1 MTFACFA
8 VQKVFMPNYGF
19 LIDQS
24 KCIGCHA
31 CSTACKSENQ
41 VPLGVYRTWV
51 KYTETGTYPDVRRRF
66 QVTRCNHCANPPCV
80 RICPV
85 SAMYQRSDGIVEFDP
100 SICIGCKSCMQA
112 CPYDSIYL
120 DPETNTAAKCH
131 FCAHR
136 LEVGLEPACVVVCPE
151 HAILAGDLN
160 DPASEISRQL
170 ATAQATV
177 RKPEQGTGP
186 KLFYINGNDWSL
198 HPTAA
203 QTHDSFMWA
212 DKVTEQNTNPYER
225 QAFQLPVHNGR
236 SRLGLDTWCLGAN
249 TRPPCDLP
257 KSKSGTPIR
266 TPREQGRPLNGPVQ
280 IGGRVAEHMVQTA
293 YNAQHKIQWHW
304 ELPSYLVTKNIAG
317 GLFMLLSLGEGLGI
331 SAFDSLTFLATGFT
345 GMVFMLLTV
354 ILLIKDLAQP
364 KRFLNVL
371 LRPQWKS
378 WLARGAYIMV
388 TFTVVA
394 GSWWLLEGAA
404 YMNWIP
410 TDSVSGIRPIAAW
423 ITFPLALGVV
433 IYSAFLLG
441 QAEGRDMW
449 QSPLLPFELLAQ
461 SSVVSSGVFL
471 ALSLFVALP
480 SSLQGFLSVVFPVS
494 LAVNL
499 LFMLA
504 NKFAMPFASEVALLA
519 SRDITHGRYR
529 NHFWWGGIALGHLV
543 PLALFL
549 AAPVTIP
556 VAALA
561 ALVGLFFYEYAFV
574 MAPQRIPNS

>member
-1 MTFACFA
+1 
-8 VQKVFMPNYGF
+8 MPNYGF

-85 SAMYQRSDGIVEFDP
+85 TAMYQRSDGIVEFDP

-136 LEVGLEPACVVVCPE
+136 IEVGLEPACVVVCPE
-151 HAILAGDLN
+151 HAILAGDLE
-160 DPASEISRQL
+160 DPASEIRRHL
-170 ATAQATV
+170 ASAQATV
-177 RKPEQGTGP
+177 RKPEQGTAP
-186 KLFYINGNDWSL
+186 KLFYIHGNDWSL
-198 HPTAA
+198 HPSAA
-203 QTHDSFMWA
+203 PTHDSFMWA
-212 DKVTEQNTNPYER
+212 DKVTEQDTRLYER
-225 QAFQLPVHNGR
+225 DSLQLPVINGNGHR
-236 SRLGLDTWCLGAN
+236 ASE
-249 TRPPCDLP
+249 
-257 KSKSGTPIR
+257 SKSGMPIR
-266 TPREQGRPLNGPVQ
+266 TLREQGRPLNGPVQ
-280 IGGRVAEHMVQTA
+280 IGGRVAEHMVQVA
-293 YNAQHKIQWHW
+293 YNAQHRIYWHW

-317 GLFMLLSLGEGLGI
+317 GLFMLLSLGAGLGI
-331 SAFDSLTFLATGFT
+331 FAFDSLTFLVAGFT
-345 GMVFMLLTV
+345 SMVFMLVTV
-354 ILLIKDLAQP
+354 ILLIKDLSQP

-388 TFTVVA
+388 TFSVVA
-394 GSWWLLEGAA
+394 GLWWLLEAA
-404 YMNWIP
+404 TYRSWLPAGLIAN
-410 TDSVSGIRPIAAW
+410 VRPFLAW

-461 SSVVSSGVFL
+461 SIVVASGVFL
-471 ALSLFVALP
+471 TLSLIVQLS
-480 SSLQGFLSVVFPVS
+480 SSLQGFLSIVFPVG

-499 LFMLA
+499 LLLLA

-519 SRDITHGRYR
+519 SRDITHGHYR
-529 NHFWWGGIALGHLV
+529 NHFWWGGVVLGHLV
-543 PLALFL
+543 PLMLFFIAP
-549 AAPVTIP
+549 AAI
-556 VAALA
+556 ALA
-561 ALVGLFFYEYAFV
+561 ALSALIGLFFYEYAFV

>member
-1 MTFACFA
+1 
-8 VQKVFMPNYGF
+8 MPNYGF

-51 KYTETGTYPDVRRRF
+51 KYTETGTFPDVRRRF

-85 SAMYQRSDGIVEFDP
+85 SAMYQRDDGIVEFDP

-136 LEVGLEPACVVVCPE
+136 LDVGLEPACVVVCPE

-198 HPTAA
+198 HPSAA
-203 QTHDSFMWA
+203 ETHASYMWA
-212 DKVTEQNTNPYER
+212 DNVTEQNTSLYER
-225 QAFQLPVHNGR
+225 QSFQLPVLNGNGQ
-236 SRLGLDTWCLGAN
+236 GLS
-249 TRPPCDLP
+249 

-266 TPREQGRPLNGPVQ
+266 RPREQGRPLNGPIQ
-280 IGGRVAEHMVQTA
+280 IGGRVAEHMVQVA
-293 YNAQHKIQWHW
+293 YNAQHRINWHW
-304 ELPSYLVTKNIAG
+304 ELPSYLVTKNITG
-317 GLFMLLSLGEGLGI
+317 GLFMLLSLGAGLGLFP
-331 SAFDSLTFLATGFT
+331 FDSRTFLAAGFT
-345 GMVFMLLTV
+345 ALTFMLLTV

-388 TFTVVA
+388 TFTAVA
-394 GSWWLLEGAA
+394 GLWWLLEEAA
-404 YMNWIP
+404 YMNWLP
-410 TDSVSGIRPIAAW
+410 ADLVASIRPFAAW

-449 QSPLLPFELLAQ
+449 QSNMLPFELLAQ
-461 SSVVSSGVFL
+461 SFVVSSGVFL
-471 ALSLFVALP
+471 ALSLFVSFP
-480 SSLQGFLSVVFPVS
+480 HSLQAFLSVIFPVS
-494 LAVNL
+494 LTINL
-499 LFMLA
+499 LLMLA
-504 NKFAMPFASEVALLA
+504 NKFAMPFASEIAMLA
-519 SRDITHGRYR
+519 SRDITHGHYR
-529 NHFWWGGIALGHLV
+529 NHFWWGGIALGHV
-543 PLALFL
+543 IPLALFL
-549 AAPVTIP
+549 VAPLTAP
-556 VAALA
+556 AAALA

>member
-1 MTFACFA
+1 
-8 VQKVFMPNYGF
+8 MPNYGF

-51 KYTETGTYPDVRRRF
+51 KYTEIGTYPDVRRRF

-85 SAMYQRSDGIVEFDP
+85 TAMYHRDDGIVEFDP

-136 LEVGLEPACVVVCPE
+136 IEVGLEPACVVVCPE
-151 HAILAGDLN
+151 HAILAGDLD
-160 DPASEISRQL
+160 DPASEISQQL

-177 RKPEQGTGP
+177 RKPEQGTAP
-186 KLFYINGNDWSL
+186 KLFYIHGNDWSL
-198 HPTAA
+198 HPSAA
-203 QTHDSFMWA
+203 GTHDSYMWA
-212 DKVTEQNTNPYER
+212 DKVTEQDTSPYER
-225 QAFQLPVHNGR
+225 RSFQLPVLNGNGH
-236 SRLGLDTWCLGAN
+236 RL
-249 TRPPCDLP
+249 PE
-257 KSKSGTPIR
+257 SKSGAPIR
-266 TPREQGRPLNGPVQ
+266 TPGEQGRPLKGPVQ
-280 IGGRVAEHMVQTA
+280 IGGRVAEHMVQVA
-293 YNAQHKIQWHW
+293 YNAQHRIYWHW

-317 GLFMLLSLGEGLGI
+317 GIFMLLSLGAGLGI
-331 SAFDSLTFLATGFT
+331 FAFDSLAFLAAGFT
-345 GMVFMLLTV
+345 SMVFMVITV
-354 ILLIKDLAQP
+354 ILLIKDLSQP

-394 GSWWLLEGAA
+394 GLWWLLEAA
-404 YMNWIP
+404 TFLGWSP
-410 TDSVSGIRPIAAW
+410 AAFAADIRPFVAW
-423 ITFPLALGVV
+423 VTFPLALGVV

-461 SSVVSSGVFL
+461 SIVVSSGVFL
-471 ALSLFVALP
+471 ALSLFISLP
-480 SSLQGFLSVVFPVS
+480 ASLQAFLSVIFPVS

-499 LFMLA
+499 LLLLA
-504 NKFAMPFASEVALLA
+504 HKFAMPFASEVALLA
-519 SRDITHGRYR
+519 ARDITHGHYR
-529 NHFWWGGIALGHLV
+529 NHFWWGGVVLGHLV
-543 PLALFL
+543 PLTLFL
-549 AAPVTIP
+549 IAPAAVAL
-556 VAALA
+556 AALA
-561 ALVGLFFYEYAFV
+561 AMTGLFFYEYAFV